1 MGIIYKEALFCFF
14 GNKEE
19 AGLLARISLKKEK
32 NIILLMVIGIG
43 LKMYKESY
51 ILY

>member
-1 MGIIYKEALFCFF
+1 MGIIYKGALFCFF
-14 GNKEE
+14 GNEEE
-19 AGLLARISLKKEK
+19 AGLLARIKKK
-32 NIILLMVIGIG
+32 VFLLMVIGIG

>member
-14 GNKEE
+14 GNEEE
-19 AGLLARISLKKEK
+19 AVLLARIKKK
-32 NIILLMVIGIG
+32 IFLSVVIGIG